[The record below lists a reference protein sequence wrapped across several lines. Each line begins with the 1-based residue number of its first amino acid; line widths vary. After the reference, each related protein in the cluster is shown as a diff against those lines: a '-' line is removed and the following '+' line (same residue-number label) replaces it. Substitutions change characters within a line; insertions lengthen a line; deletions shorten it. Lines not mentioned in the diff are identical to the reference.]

1 MVKRIN
7 IAIFIFKKLHYART
21 CLTNSKIIPIYNNFT
36 SVLQCTLIY
45 LHINSATLHH
55 KMRRPHSRDYRVEAL
70 ITIGTVS
77 WERFIRKDYGCTKFV
92 TKREVTTYFYS
103 LSQETTVY
111 AGITSQPVFIYVIQ
125 VAQINM
131 TSLNRLNAASRANKR
146 LYY

>member
-7 IAIFIFKKLHYART
+7 TAIFIFKKLHYART
-21 CLTNSKIIPIYNNFT
+21 CFTNSKIILIYNNFT
-36 SVLQCTLIY
+36 SVLQCTRIY

-92 TKREVTTYFYS
+92 TKREATTYFYS

-111 AGITSQPVFIYVIQ
+111 AGITSRPVFIYAIQ

-131 TSLNRLNAASRANKR
+131 TSLNRPNAASRANKH

>member
-21 CLTNSKIIPIYNNFT
+21 CFTNSKIILIYNNFT
-36 SVLQCTLIY
+36 SMLQCALIY
-45 LHINSATLHH
+45 LHINSATLHR

-77 WERFIRKDYGCTKFV
+77 WERFIRKDYECTKFA
-92 TKREVTTYFYS
+92 TKREATTYFYS

-111 AGITSQPVFIYVIQ
+111 AGITSTGLYLSIQ

-131 TSLNRLNAASRANKR
+131 TSLNRPNAASRANKR